1 MEKEKSKDRGRAT
14 RAGRRRS
21 SARFTVAN
29 PDTQRFWAGMTGK
42 VVTALALNLA
52 AISWVQCVGVVALFL
67 TGFVNG

>member
-1 MEKEKSKDRGRAT
+1 
-14 RAGRRRS
+14 
-21 SARFTVAN
+21 
-29 PDTQRFWAGMTGK
+29 MTGK